1 MNDRTLD
8 SSMWRSALLWKEF
21 RQLVPLAIT
30 VLALGLG
37 MLLLILVTTS
47 FTSTPFVDANQYLYV
62 FLSIPMIYACGVGIL
77 LVGTEKESRSLR
89 WLQSLPISARDI
101 ARTKLAVALMSL
113 AAIWL
118 VTLMAWLLFTYL
130 LGLAPSV
137 SRSVYLHGGEGES
150 LRLMLV
156 ISVALSIFLCLVGL
170 GLAWYFHSAM
180 VSLLLLIPSTLAV
193 WLTAYGI
200 VTFLAKLGR
209 DSVTQW
215 SMDSAFY
222 LSWLAVGY
230 VIALVLGWI
239 ASQRELSARAAPRSA
254 SGWLGLKV
262 AMRSERTA
270 EAWTLWPRTTAGT
283 GMLWQ
288 MVRQSWMLWTA
299 VGVFCGLWLLIA
311 GPIRLFDFSDNDM
324 TRNVISRDSSV
335 PLWMIGSLLIL
346 WMGVFAYQGD
356 SMAQRVRFYA
366 DRGVSP
372 SLLWWTRHWIP
383 LTILLGLGLARYWS
397 LRENNSLDLV
407 ETFTCLAIALAIY
420 ITGQWVSQLI
430 ASPIIS
436 AIAAPIAMV
445 AMGLYCLS
453 AALLMG
459 APWWIFIATFAIL
472 MVATWWMMKAWMER
486 RIDWKYYLQHGA
498 FAAIALT
505 IPWLPGLWNI
515 WNLPSMPPAT
525 RTELVRFASGGSP
538 AMASIPFVPG
548 PQFVAEGKDSVSML
562 LDSNEQVRQTY
573 CKTLTRR
580 AGDVD
585 FWLGGNSVDIQLA
598 LFKAELSALR
608 SEISSANTASQQET
622 SSESDDYRT
631 ILSRVP
637 QIVRTLRDRRQLR
650 ACDLAE
656 RIELVALRECLQP
669 HARDQIG
676 DSLYQ
681 ALLKFLANGQA
692 RDDARRKALA
702 SDWYDQSQ
710 MNAARAW
717 LSSGNMLGDYYL
729 DYGYLQDLRFT
740 GAVPLSIRLARER
753 DLHVARLWDLLD
765 SATGSSEAKAKREVQ
780 REHFLL
786 RRDDL
791 CDVVDGVVL
800 VPTAWYEPA
809 ITWRGDWETIPADL
823 ISKGQN
829 RE

>member
-8 SSMWRSALLWKEF
+8 SAVWRSALMWKEF
-21 RQLVPLAIT
+21 RQLVPLALT

-37 MLLLILVTTS
+37 MLMLILVTTS
-47 FTSTPFVDANQYLYV
+47 FMAPPLVDANQYLYV
-62 FLSIPMIYACGVGIL
+62 FLSVPMIYACGVGIL
-77 LVGTEKESRSLR
+77 LVGAEKESRSLR
-89 WLQSLPISARDI
+89 WLQSLPVSSRDI
-101 ARTKLAVALMSL
+101 ARTKLMVALMSL
-113 AAIWL
+113 AAVWF
-118 VTLMAWLLFTYL
+118 VTLMAWLLFTQL
-130 LGLAPSV
+130 LGMEPSV
-137 SRSVYLHGGEGES
+137 SRSVYLGGGES
-150 LRLMLV
+150 LPLMLV
-156 ISVALSIFLCLVGL
+156 TSVAVSIFLCLAGL

-193 WLTAYGI
+193 SLTAYGI
-200 VTFLAKLGR
+200 ANFLSKLVR
-209 DSVTQW
+209 DSVSEW
-215 SMDSAFY
+215 SLDSGVY
-222 LSWLAVGY
+222 LACLTLGY
-230 VIALVLGWI
+230 VIALALGWV
-239 ASQRELSARAAPRSA
+239 ASQRELSARTAPRSA

-270 EAWTLWPRTTAGT
+270 EAWVLWPRTTPGT

-299 VGVFCGLWLLIA
+299 VALFCALWLLIA
-311 GPIRLFDFSDNDM
+311 GPIRLFDYSDNYM

-335 PLWMIGSLLIL
+335 PLWMIGLLLIL

-356 SMAQRVRFYA
+356 SIAQRVRFYA

-372 SLLWWTRHWIP
+372 SLLWWTRHWVP

-397 LRENNSLDLV
+397 LRPNNSLDLV
-407 ETFTCLAIALAIY
+407 ETFAYLAIALAIY

-436 AIAAPIAMV
+436 AIAAPIAAV

-453 AALLMG
+453 AAILMG

-472 MVATWWMMKAWMER
+472 LGATWWMMKPWMER
-486 RIDWKYYLQHGA
+486 RIDWTYYVQHSA
-498 FAAIALT
+498 IAAIALT
-505 IPWLPGLWNI
+505 IPWLPGLWGI
-515 WNLPSMPPAT
+515 WNLPSMASAT

-548 PQFVAEGKDSVSML
+548 PQFVAEGNDSVSTL

-573 CKTLTRR
+573 RRTLIRR
-580 AGDVD
+580 AGDVG
-585 FWLGGNSVDIQLA
+585 FWLSGNGVDVQLA

-608 SEISSANTASQQET
+608 SEISSATTASQQET
-622 SSESDDYRT
+622 SSGFDDYRT
-631 ILSRVP
+631 ILSHVP
-637 QIVRTLRDRRQLR
+637 QIVRTLRDRRQLK

-669 HARDQIG
+669 QARDQIG
-676 DSLYQ
+676 ELLYRS
-681 ALLKFLANGQA
+681 LLKFLANGQT

-717 LSSGNMLGDYYL
+717 FRNNTLGDYDL
-729 DYGYLQDLRFT
+729 GFWDLQDLRFT
-740 GAVPLSIRLARER
+740 GVIPLSIRITRER
-753 DLHVARLWDLLD
+753 DLYAARLWDLLD
-765 SATGSSEAKAKREVQ
+765 SAAGSSEAKAKREVQ
-780 REHFLL
+780 REQFLL

-791 CDVVDGVVL
+791 CDVVDGVIL
-800 VPTAWYEPA
+800 VPTQWYEPA

>member
-47 FTSTPFVDANQYLYV
+47 FNSPPFVDANQCLYF

-356 SMAQRVRFYA
+356 SMAQRGRCYA
-366 DRGVSP
+366 ARGVS
-372 SLLWWTRHWIP
+372 H
-383 LTILLGLGLARYWS
+383 
-397 LRENNSLDLV
+397 
-407 ETFTCLAIALAIY
+407 
-420 ITGQWVSQLI
+420 
-430 ASPIIS
+430 
-436 AIAAPIAMV
+436 
-445 AMGLYCLS
+445 
-453 AALLMG
+453 
-459 APWWIFIATFAIL
+459 
-472 MVATWWMMKAWMER
+472 
-486 RIDWKYYLQHGA
+486 
-498 FAAIALT
+498 
-505 IPWLPGLWNI
+505 
-515 WNLPSMPPAT
+515 
-525 RTELVRFASGGSP
+525 
-538 AMASIPFVPG
+538 
-548 PQFVAEGKDSVSML
+548 
-562 LDSNEQVRQTY
+562 
-573 CKTLTRR
+573 
-580 AGDVD
+580 
-585 FWLGGNSVDIQLA
+585 
-598 LFKAELSALR
+598 
-608 SEISSANTASQQET
+608 
-622 SSESDDYRT
+622 
-631 ILSRVP
+631 
-637 QIVRTLRDRRQLR
+637 
-650 ACDLAE
+650 
-656 RIELVALRECLQP
+656 
-669 HARDQIG
+669 
-676 DSLYQ
+676 
-681 ALLKFLANGQA
+681 
-692 RDDARRKALA
+692 
-702 SDWYDQSQ
+702 
-710 MNAARAW
+710 
-717 LSSGNMLGDYYL
+717 
-729 DYGYLQDLRFT
+729 
-740 GAVPLSIRLARER
+740 
-753 DLHVARLWDLLD
+753 
-765 SATGSSEAKAKREVQ
+765 
-780 REHFLL
+780 
-786 RRDDL
+786 
-791 CDVVDGVVL
+791 
-800 VPTAWYEPA
+800 
-809 ITWRGDWETIPADL
+809 
-823 ISKGQN
+823 
-829 RE
+829 

>member
-1 MNDRTLD
+1 
-8 SSMWRSALLWKEF
+8 
-21 RQLVPLAIT
+21 
-30 VLALGLG
+30 
-37 MLLLILVTTS
+37 MLLLILVT
-47 FTSTPFVDANQYLYV
+47 PLRDANLYLYV
-62 FLSIPMIYACGVGIL
+62 FLSVPMIYACGVGIL

-101 ARTKLAVALMSL
+101 ARTKLAVAFMSL
-113 AAIWL
+113 AAIWI
-118 VTLMAWLLFTYL
+118 VTLMAWLLFAYL
-130 LGLAPSV
+130 LGMEPSV
-137 SRSVYLHGGEGES
+137 SRSVYLVGGES
-150 LRLMLV
+150 LPRMLV
-156 ISVALSIFLCLVGL
+156 TSVAVSIFLCLIGL
-170 GLAWYFHSAM
+170 GLAWYFQSAM
-180 VSLLLLIPSTLAV
+180 VSLLLLIPSVLAV

-200 VTFLAKLGR
+200 ATFLAKLGR
-209 DSVTQW
+209 DSVSQW
-215 SMDSAFY
+215 SMDFAVY
-222 LSWLAVGY
+222 LACLAVGY
-230 VIALVLGWI
+230 VIALTLGWI
-239 ASQRELSARAAPRSA
+239 ASQRELSARTAPRPT

-270 EAWTLWPRTTAGT
+270 EAWVLWPRTTAGT

-299 VGVFCGLWLLIA
+299 VALFCALWLWIA
-311 GPIRLFDFSDNDM
+311 GPIRLFDFSDNYM

-346 WMGVFAYQGD
+346 WMGVFVYQGD

-383 LTILLGLGLARYWS
+383 LTILLGLGLARFWS
-397 LRENNSLDLV
+397 LRPNNSLDLV
-407 ETFTCLAIALAIY
+407 ETFACLAIALAIY

-436 AIAAPIAMV
+436 AIAAPIAAV

-453 AALLMG
+453 AAILMG

-472 MVATWWMMKAWMER
+472 LGATFWMMKAWMER

-498 FAAIALT
+498 FAAIALM
-505 IPWLPGLWNI
+505 IPWLPGLWDI
-515 WNLPSMPPAT
+515 WDLPSMPPAT

-548 PQFVAEGKDSVSML
+548 PQFLVEGKDSVPML
-562 LDSNEQVRQTY
+562 LESNEQVRQTY
-573 CKTLTRR
+573 RKTLTRR
-580 AGDVD
+580 AGDVA
-585 FWLGGNSVDIQLA
+585 FWLSGNGVDVQLA
-598 LFKAELSALR
+598 IFKAELSTLR
-608 SEISSANTASQQET
+608 SEILSATKASQAEE
-622 SSESDDYRT
+622 SSEFDDYRT
-631 ILSRVP
+631 ILSHVP
-637 QIVRTLRDRRQLR
+637 QIVQTLRDRRQLR

-669 HARDQIG
+669 QARDQIG
-676 DSLYQ
+676 VSLYRS
-681 ALLKFLANGQA
+681 LLKFLANGQA

-710 MNAARAW
+710 MNAARDW
-717 LSSGNMLGDYYL
+717 FSNNKLGDYDL
-729 DYGYLQDLRFT
+729 GFWDLQDLRFT
-740 GAVPLSIRLARER
+740 GAIPLSIRITRER
-753 DLHVARLWDLLD
+753 DLYAARLWDLLD
-765 SATGSSEAKAKREVQ
+765 SAPGSSEAKAKREVQ
-780 REHFLL
+780 REQFLL

-791 CDVVDGVVL
+791 CDVLDGVIL
-800 VPTAWYEPA
+800 VPTHWYEPA